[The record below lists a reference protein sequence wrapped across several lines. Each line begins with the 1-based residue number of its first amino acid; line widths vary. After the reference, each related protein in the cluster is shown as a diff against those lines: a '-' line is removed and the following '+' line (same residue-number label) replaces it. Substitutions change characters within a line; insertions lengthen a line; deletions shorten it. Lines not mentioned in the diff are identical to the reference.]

1 MTIDKNSAPK
11 ASFGAVFE
19 RGIFMKKAVGLI
31 FAAFM
36 LFSFAL
42 SVSAEEFN
50 GADLF
55 TVNLPD
61 DFEQTGAAM
70 TDFTFT
76 NENGDTFAVSYS
88 DNAEKDNIFSP
99 ADMSKKEIEEY
110 NQALSEESKAVMKD
124 YADDFDLKFISG
136 EKVKQ
141 KNGKTALVSQSKTTI
156 TTNKKTS
163 VYYQTI
169 YEFGGID
176 YRYTFTYTT
185 DDEAKKDSFNEV
197 FESIDIFENETKTNS
212 DKLAEYALFAGLGL
226 LILVGIIRFIR
237 TPEKRAQGKLK

>member
-1 MTIDKNSAPK
+1 
-11 ASFGAVFE
+11 
-19 RGIFMKKAVGLI
+19 MKKAVGLI

-88 DNAEKDNIFSP
+88 DNTEKDNIFSP

-110 NQALSEESKAVMKD
+110 NQALSEESKAVMKE

-237 TPEKRAQGKLK
+237 TPEKRAQGKIK

>member
-1 MTIDKNSAPK
+1 
-11 ASFGAVFE
+11 
-19 RGIFMKKAVGLI
+19 MKKAVGLI

-237 TPEKRAQGKLK
+237 TPEKRAQGKIK